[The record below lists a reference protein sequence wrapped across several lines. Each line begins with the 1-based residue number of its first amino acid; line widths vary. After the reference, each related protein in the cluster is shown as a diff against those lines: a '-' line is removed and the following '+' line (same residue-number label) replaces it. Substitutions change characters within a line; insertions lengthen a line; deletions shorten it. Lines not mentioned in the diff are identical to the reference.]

1 MAKRLLAITVI
12 SLAALADWAQ
22 CPDFTDLTAPGVIC
36 QYGTFV
42 NPFQYTG
49 IAVNRHTVI
58 TQQGTDPSTNF
69 QLPFLPPGESAVVR
83 LGNNTGGE
91 AEAITYQFDKEYE
104 VSNVQV
110 YWLEFDHYDGDFR
123 TPESWK
129 LYYKTTNGEWQEVE
143 ENSAYGVRKD
153 CYNSVDFKP
162 IKTTSL
168 KILAKLQDGQSGGI
182 LEWKVNR

>member
-12 SLAALADWAQ
+12 LLAALADWAQ

-69 QLPFLPPGESAVVR
+69 NASGMCYILHSDKFFTTDQW
-83 LGNNTGGE
+83 E
-91 AEAITYQFDKEYE
+91 ALMTLNPTDQPDNETF
-104 VSNVQV
+104 
-110 YWLEFDHYDGDFR
+110 
-123 TPESWK
+123 
-129 LYYKTTNGEWQEVE
+129 
-143 ENSAYGVRKD
+143 
-153 CYNSVDFKP
+153 
-162 IKTTSL
+162 
-168 KILAKLQDGQSGGI
+168 
-182 LEWKVNR
+182 